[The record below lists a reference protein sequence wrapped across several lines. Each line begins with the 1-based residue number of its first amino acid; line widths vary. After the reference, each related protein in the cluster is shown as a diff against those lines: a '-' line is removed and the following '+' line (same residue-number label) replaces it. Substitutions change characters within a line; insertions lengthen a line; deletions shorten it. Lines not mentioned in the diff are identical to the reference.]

1 MNNGLKG
8 DAGDLAQALNKHEVQ
23 QGEVTRV
30 RQKDI
35 VELDKERTLS
45 LDIVGRVVEWN
56 VL

>member
-1 MNNGLKG
+1 MQL
-8 DAGDLAQALNKHEVQ
+8 
-23 QGEVTRV
+23 GEVTRV

-45 LDIVGRVVEWN
+45 LDMVGRVVEWN

>member
-23 QGEVTRV
+23 LGEVTRV

-35 VELDKERTLS
+35 VELDKEITLS